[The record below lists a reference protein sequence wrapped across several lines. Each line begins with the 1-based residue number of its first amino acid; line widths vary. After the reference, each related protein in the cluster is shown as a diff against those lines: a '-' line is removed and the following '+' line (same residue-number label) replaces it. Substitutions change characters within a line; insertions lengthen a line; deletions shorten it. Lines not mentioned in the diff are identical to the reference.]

1 MEPTINTPTEVG
13 QKKKRGRK
21 PKAVPDGASCPATDE
36 GQVTVAIPD
45 TVLTTDPDPA
55 TPPHLPHPPTP
66 SPPPSPVAEKP
77 PPKKRGRK
85 PKGGKVVA
93 IDPVP
98 QKHTIIKQN
107 IILHL
112 KCSLK
117 DIDGAG
123 GVGGVGCVFVN
134 QHDDLGNTSKSAPLN
149 YHVISG
155 TDASTKTT
163 IGGKT
168 CFDSAS
174 SSSTNDSECGS
185 SHDITLKLKELQQLL
200 HTNDISDKK
209 SACFWCTYGFD
220 NPAICIPKY
229 KVNTSYHVYGCFCS
243 PECAT
248 SYLYSENIDTS
259 VKFERY
265 QLINYIYSKIY
276 NYTRNIKPAPNPH
289 YLLDKYFGNLTIGE
303 YRKLLRNDRLLMVID
318 KPLTRILPELHE
330 ETNNFM
336 MTTQNDNTNTGI
348 YQVKKKSV
356 NPVTKNSIVNETFGT
371 VNIVS
376 TI

>member
-1 MEPTINTPTEVG
+1 MEPTINTSTVVA

-21 PKAVPDGASCPATDE
+21 PKTENDTLVDSVPASDTASDTASVPIP
-36 GQVTVAIPD
+36 VVVSIPD
-45 TVLTTDPDPA
+45 QPD
-55 TPPHLPHPPTP
+55 HVS

-85 PKGGKVVA
+85 PKGGKVIA

-98 QKHTIIKQN
+98 QKQPPIKQN

-117 DIDGAG
+117 DIDTVSG
-123 GVGGVGCVFVN
+123 GDGVFVN
-134 QHDDLGNTSKSAPLN
+134 QSDDLGNPSKSIPLN

-155 TDASTKTT
+155 TDALTKTSS
-163 IGGKT
+163 GGKT
-168 CFDSAS
+168 CFDSVT
-174 SSSTNDSECGS
+174 STNDSECGS
-185 SHDITLKLKELQQLL
+185 SHEITIKLKELQQLL

-229 KVNTSYHVYGCFCS
+229 KVNSSYHVYGCFCS

-276 NYTRNIKPAPNPH
+276 NYTHNIKPAPNPH
-289 YLLDKYFGNLTIGE
+289 YLLEKYFGNLTIGE

-348 YQVKKKSV
+348 YQVKKKSN

-371 VNIVS
+371 ANSVS
-376 TI
+376 T